1 MGFIADRLAMGR
13 GFLQMLRVSAVSII
27 PPVLHIHISFICQGH
42 YIILGIDS
50 AVV

>member
-13 GFLQMLRVSAVSII
+13 GFLRILRVSAVSII
-27 PPVLHIHISFICQGH
+27 PPVLHIDVSFICQEQ
-42 YIILGIDS
+42 YIILSIES